1 MRAAGR
7 HAGQLTVG
15 VPGARRLGVWAGC
28 GGRGRPSRGVAG
40 VSALSPG
47 GLAVVPPLTHSQAQ
61 AAAGRQHSAP
71 DTGPGVIRAQGDPG
85 RALLD
90 GSPMACPEE
99 MWPGCEE
106 PAPSTAGSLVQPH
119 VTNEGPLGGSRKL
132 SPTLSPRVSNIRV
145 EFLNGSLVP
154 RKAQCLLTSCTPTLL
169 ASPPLPSQL
178 PALSRG
184 PTGRGHC
191 PLPGTA
197 CARSPESLPRSP
209 ARPVPAPQALG
220 RASCAPLTGRAAFIL
235 WDRRVRAP
243 RCLPTGGAHVRVR
256 GALCG
261 QAGRGQGRSR
271 WGGEEQRRGSGGPP
285 GPAVLDTR
293 RALAPTSKKHRYRCL
308 VPRFVTPKVT
318 GSELFLPQKRAVFER
333 FCNRV

>member
-47 GLAVVPPLTHSQAQ
+47 GLAVVPPLTHSQAR

-132 SPTLSPRVSNIRV
+132 SPTLSPRVSDIRV

-191 PLPGTA
+191 PLP
-197 CARSPESLPRSP
+197 CPSS
-209 ARPVPAPQALG
+209 ARPSG
-220 RASCAPLTGRAAFIL
+220 SRTGQLRSAHG
-235 WDRRVRAP
+235 P
-243 RCLPTGGAHVRVR
+243 RGIHPVGPPRPLPTGGAHVRVR

-285 GPAVLDTR
+285 GPAVLDPR

-308 VPRFVTPKVT
+308 APRIVTPKVT

>member
-47 GLAVVPPLTHSQAQ
+47 GLAVVPPLTHSQAR

-119 VTNEGPLGGSRKL
+119 VTDEGPLGGSRKL

-145 EFLNGSLVP
+145 EFLNGPLVP
-154 RKAQCLLTSCTPTLL
+154 RKVQCLLTSCTPTLL

-191 PLPGTA
+191 PLP
-197 CARSPESLPRSP
+197 CPSSARPSGSRTGQLRSAHGPRGIHPVGPPRPRPTLPPHWRRTRPRPRSSV
-209 ARPVPAPQALG
+209 RPGRPGSGPQPVG
-220 RASCAPLTGRAAFIL
+220 R
-235 WDRRVRAP
+235 
-243 RCLPTGGAHVRVR
+243 GGAETRQW
-256 GALCG
+256 GASR
-261 QAGRGQGRSR
+261 AGC
-271 WGGEEQRRGSGGPP
+271 P
-285 GPAVLDTR
+285 
-293 RALAPTSKKHRYRCL
+293 
-308 VPRFVTPKVT
+308 
-318 GSELFLPQKRAVFER
+318 
-333 FCNRV
+333 